1 METIKIMK
9 IIFLGAEL
17 FIYIQ
22 YKNYIHQH
30 QLGFVF
36 IYFFN
41 SQQLQDC
48 IYIFFW
54 FFLNDVMVLLGL

>member
-1 METIKIMK
+1 MCQFAMETIKIMK

-22 YKNYIHQH
+22 YKNYIHKH

-36 IYFFN
+36 IF
-41 SQQLQDC
+41 
-48 IYIFFW
+48 
-54 FFLNDVMVLLGL
+54 V

>member
-1 METIKIMK
+1 MCQFAMETIKIMK

-36 IYFFN
+36 IFVSFTAVAR
-41 SQQLQDC
+41 LH
-48 IYIFFW
+48 
-54 FFLNDVMVLLGL
+54 L